1 MHKHSLRK
9 LCKLRC
15 VATVYEA
22 VDDSQMD
29 REMAMG
35 VFRRENYAT
44 DENLGAPDLTLTVP
58 TTAQPR
64 QSTPQYVLAV
74 DALIGCRWHQ

>member
-1 MHKHSLRK
+1 MHKHSSRK

-15 VATVYEA
+15 VVTAYEA
-22 VDDSQMD
+22 VGDSQMD

-58 TTAQPR
+58 QPR
-64 QSTPQYVLAV
+64 NRAK
-74 DALIGCRWHQ
+74 ALPNMS